1 MAADLRLRA
10 SAPVR
15 ICDNGGWTDT
25 WFGGPGRVLNFAV
38 SPRVEVTIR
47 KAADDVPP
55 PSNPL
60 VLAALEEYP
69 PGESVE
75 VHVKSDAPAG
85 SGLGTSAAVSVALV
99 AALSASRHERLD
111 AMQLARA
118 GHHLEADV
126 VGVECGVQDHVS
138 AACGGI
144 NFISIDAYPSFTV
157 ERLAP
162 WPELDELLTV
172 VYLGQPHDSSGVHE
186 DVIDSGDTDVFERL
200 RLAAIDAKAAVAA
213 RDLVGFGSSLISNT
227 AAQADLHPGVV
238 GRDALVVIEA
248 ARRLGALGWKVNGAG
263 GEGGSVTALSPDAAS
278 RLQFEG
284 WVHRY
289 RRYQLIRV
297 AASPDG
303 ARLEQVR

>member
-1 MAADLRLRA
+1 MAADLLVRA

-25 WFGGPGRVLNFAV
+25 WFGGPGRVLNLAV
-38 SPRVEVTIR
+38 SPRVEVVVR
-47 KAADDVPP
+47 DAAAEVPA

-69 PGESVE
+69 PMRSVE
-75 VHVKSDAPAG
+75 VHIRSDAPAG

-99 AALSASRHERLD
+99 AAFSRLGGEHLD
-111 AMQLARA
+111 PMKLARA
-118 GHHLEADV
+118 AHYLEADL

-138 AACGGI
+138 AAFGGI
-144 NFISIDAYPSFTV
+144 NFITIDAYPSFTV
-157 ERLAP
+157 EPLAP
-162 WPELDELLTV
+162 WPELDGLLTV

-186 DVIDSGDTDVFERL
+186 EVIDNGDTGVFERL
-200 RLAAIDAKAAVAA
+200 RLAALDAKTAVAG
-213 RDLVGFGSSLISNT
+213 RDLIEFGRSLVSNT
-227 AAQADLHPGVV
+227 TAQADLHPGVV

-263 GEGGSVTALSPDAAS
+263 GDGGSVTVLSADPDS
-278 RLQFEG
+278 RRRFDD

-289 RRYQLIRV
+289 RRYRVLPV
-297 AASPDG
+297 AASSEG
-303 ARLEQVR
+303 ARIEQIR